1 MMVYLS
7 FTLTSLPSPALVQRL
22 GTRPALLLASLPY
35 SLYIAHLFF
44 LNSGYIFFT
53 SVLVG
58 VAAPVLWTALG
69 TFLANNSDMRTVN
82 RNAGVFW
89 AIHMASNFIGLS
101 LFLAIKLSFILCL
114 LFFRELLCVP
124 QHPRQRVHQ
133 REDAA
138 QPGLRLHLA
147 VGVLHGGDGV
157 AARHAV
163 GRAGPPA
170 AEHRGRAEEHAE
182 AAHQPPDGS
191 ARHNHVLHGPAPG
204 QQADTLP
211 VSFHFR
217 DILVIIHQHLQVLWN
232 GVHTTCVGF
241 TMDFGES
248 RKSLAVL
255 GGMFSGLGEVLGKNS
270 LV

>member
-89 AIHMASNFIGLS
+89 AIHMASNFIGWS
-101 LFLAIKLSFILCL
+101 LVIAIILSFM
-114 LFFRELLCVP
+114 
-124 QHPRQRVHQ
+124 
-133 REDAA
+133 
-138 QPGLRLHLA
+138 
-147 VGVLHGGDGV
+147 
-157 AARHAV
+157 
-163 GRAGPPA
+163 
-170 AEHRGRAEEHAE
+170 
-182 AAHQPPDGS
+182 S
-191 ARHNHVLHGPAPG
+191 
-204 QQADTLP
+204 
-211 VSFHFR
+211 SF
-217 DILVIIHQHLQVLWN
+217 L
-232 GVHTTCVGF
+232 
-241 TMDFGES
+241 
-248 RKSLAVL
+248 
-255 GGMFSGLGEVLGKNS
+255 
-270 LV
+270 